1 MPRDKDL
8 EKLMTDWDYRS
19 DKLREAAEIIAS
31 VVETLDTSGHVCA
44 ECKATRRKNW
54 IEYQAAA
61 TLKHLPAKLH
71 DQASRLSD
79 LGDLR
84 TR

>member
-1 MPRDKDL
+1 
-8 EKLMTDWDYRS
+8 MTDWDYRS

-31 VVETLDTSGHVCA
+31 VMETLDTSGHVCA